1 MNIHIHTICLPIER
15 REETERRWN
24 PLLFEWEV
32 TSSQTTSGHNWN
44 NQNAGFTIQATNMN
58 SASSFCR
65 YRSDLSSFIC
75 AEREEISELSL
86 MGS

>member
-1 MNIHIHTICLPIER
+1 MDIHIHTICLPIER
-15 REETERRWN
+15 RKEKERRWN

-32 TSSQTTSGHNWN
+32 TSTQTTSGHNLN
-44 NQNAGFTIQATNMN
+44 IQNAGFTIQATAMS
-58 SASSFCR
+58 SAFSFCR

-75 AEREEISELSL
+75 VEREVITELSL